1 MRGSDLHA
9 LIIAGV
15 EALPRDHK
23 AHAADG
29 FRRDD
34 DETDEEVR
42 PDGVFTLQQ
51 GQLSPGTSAF
61 GGTMTMALRLTVYY
75 PDVPSIAKR
84 IASDGER
91 ILVFLRGIGRSLH
104 ADCYGCSVV
113 GDYIPEAVAPGQLAA
128 SVDFVVGY
136 NLSFT

>member
-1 MRGSDLHA
+1 MRGSTLHA
-9 LIIAGV
+9 LIVAGV

-23 AHAADG
+23 TTVADG

-75 PDVPSIAKR
+75 LDAPGIAER

-91 ILVFLRGIGRSLH
+91 ILTFLRGLGRSLH
-104 ADCYGCSVV
+104 SDCYGCAVI
-113 GDYIPEAVAPGQLAA
+113 GDWIPEAVAPGQLAA